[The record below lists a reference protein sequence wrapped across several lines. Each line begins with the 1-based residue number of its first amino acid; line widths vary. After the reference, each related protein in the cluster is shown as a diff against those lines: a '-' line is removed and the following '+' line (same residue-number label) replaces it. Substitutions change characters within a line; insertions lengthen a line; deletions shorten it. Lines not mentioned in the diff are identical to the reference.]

1 MDVDLAR
8 LSLRCTL
15 GGDLPTRGLDAI
27 FIDSRAHYNLFKPNS
42 QTMRNEM
49 KDWKLTL
56 SYRS

>member
-8 LSLRCTL
+8 LSLCCTL

-27 FIDSRAHYNLFKPNS
+27 FIDSRRHSNLFRLNS
-42 QTMRNEM
+42 QAMRNEI

-56 SYRS
+56 